1 MELQRFIWQR
11 NFWQEETEMKKY
23 IKKYLR
29 PTLFVL
35 GGALVGLGYYAVVG
49 CSSGSCAIASNH
61 VNSMAYMGLVGG
73 LLSVVMEPKSKDNAQ
88 K

>member
-1 MELQRFIWQR
+1 
-11 NFWQEETEMKKY
+11 MKKY

-49 CSSGSCAIASNH
+49 CSSGSCAIASNP

-73 LLSVVMEPKSKDNAQ
+73 LLSVVMEPKPKDNAQ